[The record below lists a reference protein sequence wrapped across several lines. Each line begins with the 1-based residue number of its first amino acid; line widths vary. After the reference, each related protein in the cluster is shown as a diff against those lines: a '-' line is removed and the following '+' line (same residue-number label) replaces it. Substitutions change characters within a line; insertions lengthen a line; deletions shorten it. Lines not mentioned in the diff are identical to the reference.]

1 MDNRKENIETL
12 DEGIELM
19 EQNSRHGQHPLDR
32 VVEAVKKFTGIF
44 NKGGGHCE
52 PNTQGI
58 QPTITWPRGPSR
70 VEFEQAQKERSVAGI
85 PLLIPF
91 KDEQS
96 SADKISALCDE
107 LRDYVL
113 SKHNIEDISEI
124 REVSDI
130 CHELKK
136 FLLVKNERYGDSAL
150 KPIKVFSK
158 GTPGDKIDTRM
169 DDKVSRIVKS
179 EEQRKNDFVDL
190 AGYLVLKCIDK
201 GWTDFS
207 DLLD

>member
-19 EQNSRHGQHPLDR
+19 EQNSRNGKHPLDR
-32 VVEAVKKFTGIF
+32 AIEAVKKFGGIF
-44 NKGGGHCE
+44 DKGGGHCE
-52 PNTQGI
+52 PDAQAI
-58 QPTITWPRGPSR
+58 QPAITWPRGPSR
-70 VEFEQAQKERSVAGI
+70 VEFEEAQQEHAEAGI
-85 PLLIPF
+85 PLHEPR
-91 KDEQS
+91 KPEQT

-113 SKHNIEDISEI
+113 SKHNITDFSEI
-124 REVSDI
+124 EEVCDM

-150 KPIKVFSK
+150 NPIKVFSK